1 MAQAE
6 AVNPMGAVRDQLP
19 WRIVADD
26 ETTVAEL
33 SSLQGCWTEALYL
46 RLTDR
51 CNRLIE
57 FTDGHLDVLPMPTT
71 QHQAVLKFL
80 FLAFHAFVGARAGAV
95 FFAPLRLRIR
105 PGKFREPDLLV
116 LLKADDPRRQDDFW
130 LGADL
135 VVEVVSPGDARRD
148 TVDKRV
154 DYADAGIP
162 EYWIVDPQDGTVTV
176 LTLADGE
183 YEEHGVFHLGDS
195 ASCVCLPEFSVAV
208 QDILAAS

>member
-6 AVNPMGAVRDQLP
+6 AVNPMGAARDQLP

-80 FLAFHAFVGARAGAV
+80 FLAFHAVVGARGGAV

-105 PGKFREPDLLV
+105 PGKFCEPDLLV
-116 LLKADDPRRQDDFW
+116 LLNADDPRRQNDFW

-135 VVEVVSPGDARRD
+135 VIEVVSPGDARRD

-154 DYADAGIP
+154 DYAEAGIP
-162 EYWIVDPQDGTVTV
+162 EYWIVDPQDETVTV
-176 LTLADGE
+176 LTLANGE
-183 YEEHGVFHLGDS
+183 YEEHGVFHVGDS
-195 ASCVCLPEFSVAV
+195 AACVCLPEFAAAV
-208 QDILAAS
+208 RDILAAS

>member
-1 MAQAE
+1 MNAA
-6 AVNPMGAVRDQLP
+6 RDQLP

-26 ETTVAEL
+26 ESTVAEL

-46 RLTDR
+46 KLTDQ

-57 FTDGHLDVLPMPTT
+57 FTDGHLELLPMPTT

-80 FLAFHAFVGARAGAV
+80 FLAFHAFLGPRGGAV

-116 LLKADDPRRQDDFW
+116 LLRADDPRRQDAFW

-135 VVEVVSPGDARRD
+135 VVEVVSPGNAHRD
-148 TVDKRV
+148 TVDKRL
-154 DYADAGIP
+154 DYAEAAIP
-162 EYWIVDPQDGTVTV
+162 EYWIVDPHDETVTV
-176 LTLADGE
+176 LALANGR
-183 YEEHGVFHLGDS
+183 YEEHGVFHAGDS
-195 ASCVCLPEFSVAV
+195 ASCVRLPDLSVSV
-208 QDILAAS
+208 QEILAAQ

>member
-1 MAQAE
+1 MFE
-6 AVNPMGAVRDQLP
+6 LMGAARNQLP

-26 ETTVAEL
+26 ESTVAEL

-46 RLTDR
+46 KLTDR

-71 QHQAVLKFL
+71 QHQAVLKSL
-80 FLAFHAFVGARAGAV
+80 FLAFHAFVGARGGAV

-116 LLKADDPRRQDDFW
+116 LLNADDPRRRDDFW

-148 TVDKRV
+148 TVDKRI
-154 DYADAGIP
+154 DYAEAAIA
-162 EYWIVDPQDGTVTV
+162 EYWIVDPRDETVTV
-176 LTLADGE
+176 LTLADGQ
-183 YEEHGVFHLGDS
+183 YEEHGVFGMGNS
-195 ASCVCLPEFSVAV
+195 ASCVCLPDFSLAV
-208 QDILAAS
+208 QDILTVR

>member
-1 MAQAE
+1 
-6 AVNPMGAVRDQLP
+6 MGAARDQLP

-26 ETTVAEL
+26 ESTVAEL

-46 RLTDR
+46 KLTER

-57 FTDGHLDVLPMPTT
+57 FTDGHLDLLPMPTT

-80 FLAFHAFVGARAGAV
+80 FLAFHAFLGPRGGAV

-116 LLKADDPRRQDDFW
+116 LLKADDPRRQDAFW

-135 VVEVVSPGDARRD
+135 VVEVVSQGDARRD
-148 TVDKRV
+148 TVDKRF
-154 DYADAGIP
+154 DYAEAAIP
-162 EYWIVDPQDGTVTV
+162 EYWIVDPQDETITV
-176 LTLADGE
+176 LTLVNGE
-183 YEEHGVFHLGDS
+183 YEEHGVFNKGDS
-195 ASCVCLPEFSVAV
+195 AACACLPDFPVVV
-208 QDILAAS
+208 QDLFAAE

>member
-6 AVNPMGAVRDQLP
+6 AVNPMGAARDQLP

-26 ETTVAEL
+26 ETTVVEL

-80 FLAFHAFVGARAGAV
+80 FLAFHAFVGARGGAV

-135 VVEVVSPGDARRD
+135 VVEVVSPRDARRD
-148 TVDKRV
+148 TVDKRI
-154 DYADAGIP
+154 DYAEAGIP
-162 EYWIVDPQDGTVTV
+162 EYWIVDPHDETVTV

-183 YEEHGVFHLGDS
+183 YEEHGVFHTGDN

-208 QDILAAS
+208 QDVLAAS